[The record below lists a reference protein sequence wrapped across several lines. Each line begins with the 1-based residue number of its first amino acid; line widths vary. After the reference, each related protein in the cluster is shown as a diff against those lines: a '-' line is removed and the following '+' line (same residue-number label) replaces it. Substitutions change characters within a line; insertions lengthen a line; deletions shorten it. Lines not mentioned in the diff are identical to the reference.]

1 MSICMYIEKVRFK
14 PSKISMCQ
22 KVASLCSKMHIFV
35 YIQWPKMGEKMK
47 IPKNIRKLKD
57 VCSRFIILEKG
68 RWWSL
73 VGAGSG
79 ASPALRSARPP

>member
-1 MSICMYIEKVRFK
+1 
-14 PSKISMCQ
+14 MCQ
-22 KVASLCSKMHIFV
+22 KVASLCSKMHIFA
-35 YIQWPKMGEKMK
+35 YIECHKMAEKKMK

-79 ASPALRSARPP
+79 ASPALRSAQRPSSLIDHRLT